1 MQVSTERGL
10 SSFPTAA
17 LTPLSPLGTGCWHLA
32 PKADGHHRAGKMWGL
47 RELLGS
53 IHGPQ
58 SHQAGTPWARWMAP
72 MPYSSRVFSSENQS
86 INRAEIKALFSGVI
100 TKTRFF
106 PEQIQWLMCIRLKRA
121 GTPSCASIMTPK
133 GTCIHRSRTHVA
145 GLLLLHFELKD
156 PI

>member
-10 SSFPTAA
+10 SSLPTAA

-72 MPYSSRVFSSENQS
+72 MPYSSRFFPVKTNLSTELRS
-86 INRAEIKALFSGVI
+86 RPVI
-100 TKTRFF
+100 TQTRFF

-121 GTPSCASIMTPK
+121 GTPSCACIMTPK
-133 GTCIHRSRTHVA
+133 GTCIHRSRMHVA